1 MKAIL
6 YLIVG
11 GSTQR
16 ALDGDLALERMI
28 FHFRIACIFFLLVCQ
43 TEAASK
49 LRQVKTLLGRLPI
62 VIPVAV
68 AGSAILLEGYSRLP
82 QNLIFGSKPRPIV
95 PFKETDA
102 VIIFP
107 GAGGPDENTSNL
119 AKAIID
125 SDKICGIKRHVE
137 VYDWSPWRGNLIR
150 ASFDGQSVGK
160 IIGKQL
166 AEEHK
171 NLKSLHVMGVS
182 VGAFAADSCS
192 EEYQKSQTNNLRTTP
207 APYVRLTLLDP
218 FTQRGLF
225 GTKYGLKLFGKS
237 ATYCEQFLNTDDPVP
252 STNEAISM
260 GFVSDITGSA
270 SRNDFVPLK
279 GDSMHSWPV
288 AYYGRKWV
296 TKLNEDGTLYH
307 PLHTAETMR
316 GAVKKIP

>member
-1 MKAIL
+1 MISSRQLAVLLIL
-6 YLIVG
+6 
-11 GSTQR
+11 S
-16 ALDGDLALERMI
+16 
-28 FHFRIACIFFLLVCQ
+28 VCQ
-43 TEAASK
+43 IAAASK
-49 LRQVKTLLGRLPI
+49 FRQVRTFLGRLPI
-62 VIPVAV
+62 AIPVAV
-68 AGSAILLEGYSRLP
+68 AGSAILIEGYSRLP
-82 QNLIFGSKPRPIV
+82 QKLIFGSTPRPIA

-107 GAGGPDENTSNL
+107 GASGPDDNTSNL
-119 AKAIID
+119 AQAVID
-125 SDKICGIKRHVE
+125 SDKKCGIERHVE
-137 VYDWSPWRGNLIR
+137 VYDWSPWKGNLIR

-192 EEYQKSQTNNLRTTP
+192 YEFQKSQENILRTTP

-237 ATYCEQFLNTDDPVP
+237 ATYCEQYLNTDDPVP

-270 SRNDFVPLK
+270 SRKAFVPLK

-288 AYYGRKWV
+288 AYYGRNWV
-296 TKLNEDGTLYH
+296 TKLNDDGTLFH
-307 PLHTAETMR
+307 PLHTEETKR
-316 GAVKKIP
+316 GIVKKIP